1 MKLALVSASAERTT
15 GGTVTARISGPPRLP
30 GLPHIEL
37 ASLPLHGVPATLLV
51 RLNVLPL
58 ELSNN
63 RLSVAIPEGAS
74 AALPQQLSIA
84 CGCDID
90 ATSVPQELLAPWVA
104 SYAALAACD
113 IPIAEGSP
121 SVDSVLKELAASCC
135 YRHGSDLHLEPTPSG
150 YQVRIRIDGVLQLL
164 TQLPVT
170 QGQRCVLRLKLLA
183 GLDVGE
189 QRLPQ
194 DGALEITLDDGEQTS
209 FRLATLP
216 TVDGEK
222 VTLRLINSP
231 SRQLSI
237 SELGMSSAQL
247 QLLTN
252 ALASSRGLIL
262 VCGPTGSGKTITL
275 YSALMHIDRQRR
287 HVVSAEHPVEHR
299 LAGVQ
304 QVQVEPRIGLDFA
317 TVLRAFL
324 RQDPDVM
331 MIGEIRD
338 AESAAITL
346 KAAQTGHL
354 VLATV
359 HATNAGA
366 CWSRMRQLGVAEDD
380 LQECVKLIISQ
391 RLVPLLCQHCR
402 CPADEL
408 VATHLAQQLQQS
420 VKTLTP
426 AVARGCQRCLDGV
439 QGRLG
444 IFECASPPFTVT
456 HSDMAPL
463 YRAGLE
469 KAALGLI
476 DFQALSHVI

>member
-1 MKLALVSASAERTT
+1 MNLALVSAPDNSAT
-15 GGTVTARISGPPRLP
+15 GSTNIAPANTAPTRPV
-30 GLPHIEL
+30 LPHIDL
-37 ASLPLHGVPATLLV
+37 ASLPRHGLPTALLV

-58 ELSNN
+58 EFTDHQLN
-63 RLSVAIPEGAS
+63 VAIPENASGA
-74 AALPQQLSIA
+74 LIQQLSIA
-84 CGCDID
+84 CGCDIE
-90 ATSVPQELLAPWVA
+90 AIAVPEELLAPWIA
-104 SYAALAACD
+104 SYAALVSGDAPVTDESASID
-113 IPIAEGSP
+113 T
-121 SVDSVLKELAASCC
+121 VLRDLAASCC
-135 YRHGSDLHLEPTPSG
+135 YRHGSDIHMEPAPDG
-150 YQVRIRIDGVLQLL
+150 YHVRLRIDGILQPLA
-164 TQLPVT
+164 QLPVD

-194 DGALEITLDDGEQTS
+194 DGALNITLDDGERAS

-237 SELGMSSAQL
+237 TELGMSPEQL
-247 QLLTN
+247 QLLTQ
-252 ALASSRGLIL
+252 ALHSSRGLIL
-262 VCGPTGSGKTITL
+262 VCGPTGSGKTVTL
-275 YSALMHIDRQRR
+275 YSALMHIDRRHR

-299 LAGVQ
+299 LPGVQ

-338 AESAAITL
+338 AESAEITL

-366 CWSRMRQLGVAEDD
+366 CWSRMRQLGIAEED
-380 LQECVKLIISQ
+380 LHECVKLIISQ
-391 RLVPLLCQHCR
+391 RLVPALCRHCR
-402 CPADEL
+402 RPADAR
-408 VATHLAQQLQQS
+408 VKMKIAQQLQPPIAA
-420 VKTLTP
+420 LAP
-426 AVARGCQRCLDGV
+426 ATATGCQHCHDGI

-444 IFECASPPFTVT
+444 IFECASPPFTAT
-456 HSDMAPL
+456 YSDMGPL
-463 YRAGLE
+463 YQAGLV
-469 KAALGLI
+469 KAAQGLI
-476 DFQALSHVI
+476 DVQALSHVI